1 MRNHLFIDIS
11 EKLKRRISDEAAAHQ
26 EDWALPSLRDLAI
39 EYKTSLVTAKKAVDV
54 LSLEGLTYARSGVGI
69 KVNHEILK
77 EKIGQISCFSIGVI
91 FLDIFDVNSQVIGDI
106 VHGIVDI
113 QKKFGF
119 QLKFTPIPSQQSL
132 SNQLAVL
139 ENVLSSG
146 VDGLIVASRMP
157 LGLISRLLE
166 KNIKF
171 VWVND
176 NIPHEKIYSVM
187 FDKSDMYLKI
197 IRRIK
202 ELRFKKAAFIAPTL
216 SLEDSNMFVNLCGSA
231 EISLKTFAYDT
242 LKKAEEIQQI
252 AVEDTLNLFSVPD
265 KPEVIICGGE
275 IATTGVLQAIFS
287 KKLRIPEDVHII
299 SISEQESFQFRIPV
313 PVDILVHSFSE
324 LAREAAQ
331 MLYEMLKG
339 KNPEPRIKYLP
350 VNCLSGK
357 GIEMKTRN
365 KIKGGI

>member
-1 MRNHLFIDIS
+1 MQNHLFIDIS
-11 EKLKRRISDEAAAHQ
+11 EKLKKRISDEAAAHQ
-26 EDWALPSLRDLAI
+26 EDWTLPTLRELAV
-39 EYKTSLVTAKKAVDV
+39 EYKVSLVTVKKAVDL
-54 LSLEGLTYARSGVGI
+54 LSKEGLTYSRPRIGI

-77 EKIGQISCFSIGVI
+77 EKIGRISCFNIGVI
-91 FLDIFDVNSQVIGDI
+91 FLDFLDMNSTVIGDI
-106 VHGIVDI
+106 VHGIVDM
-113 QKKFGF
+113 KKKLGF
-119 QLKFTPIPSQQSL
+119 QVKFAPIPSQESL
-132 SNQLAVL
+132 SNQISAL
-139 ENVLSSG
+139 ENVLSGG

-157 LGLISRLLE
+157 VGLISRLLE

-252 AVEDTLNLFSVPD
+252 SVDDTLRLLSSPD

-275 IATTGVLQAIFS
+275 IATSGVLQAIFS
-287 KKLRIPEDVHII
+287 RGLRIPEDVHII
-299 SISEQESFQFRIPV
+299 SISEQESLQFRIPV
-313 PVDILVHSFSE
+313 PVDVLVQSFSD
-324 LAREAAQ
+324 LAREATM
-331 MLYEMLKG
+331 MLYEILKG
-339 KNPEPRIKYLP
+339 KTPEPRIKYLP

-357 GIEMKTRN
+357 GIEIKTRN
-365 KIKGGI
+365 KSKVGG